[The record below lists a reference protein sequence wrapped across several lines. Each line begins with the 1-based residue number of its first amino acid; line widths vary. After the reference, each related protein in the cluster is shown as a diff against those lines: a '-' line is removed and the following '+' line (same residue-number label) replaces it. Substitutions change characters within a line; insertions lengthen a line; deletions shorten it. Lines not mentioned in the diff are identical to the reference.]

1 MSSSA
6 SSLPIAIVGGGI
18 IGLSLGWRLAEAGAR
33 VVLFE
38 RGEAGLGASHAA
50 AGMLAPGIETEPG
63 EDPLIALGRESL
75 ALWPAFA
82 AELEAKSGLAVGLR
96 TEGTIEIALTRDDAA
111 RLARR
116 VAFQQSRGAE
126 LHWLSPASARER
138 EPHLGP
144 QLAGAVFSPHD
155 HQVDNRRVVAALR
168 RVFLAAGGELRE
180 HTPVA
185 AIEIGG
191 SRVSGVRLRT
201 GEIVPASSV
210 VLAAG
215 AWSAELDGLTPAIR
229 PPVRPIKGQM
239 LSLKMDPAHPLLRH
253 VLWTPKVYLVP
264 RQDGRLLIGA
274 TTEERGFEVSLT
286 AGGIFSLLEG
296 AWRAIPAIEELPI
309 DEMWVGFRPGSRDD
323 APILGPTAIE
333 GLVMA
338 TGHHRNGILLAPITA
353 ALLVPLLL
361 EGRVDPRLAPFRL
374 ERFASRERVA

>member
-6 SSLPIAIVGGGI
+6 SLPIAIVGGGI
-18 IGLSLGWRLAEAGAR
+18 IGLTLGWRLAEAGAR

-75 ALWPAFA
+75 ALWPEFA
-82 AELEAKSGLAVGLR
+82 AELEAKSGLPVGLR

-126 LHWLSPASARER
+126 LHWLTPAAARER

-180 HTPVA
+180 HTPVE

-274 TTEERGFEVSLT
+274 TTEERGFEASLT

-374 ERFASRERVA
+374 ERFASRERVT